1 MKMVHLIFLL
11 STASCLLHQVQG
23 FALSRPGQIPSIS
36 RASIQSVP
44 VANRVPAT
52 SLNADADKDAEIAA
66 LEERLRQLKEDES
79 SAVAVD
85 TSSAVETTTAV
96 VEPAEDE
103 PDEDD
108 DSVMFSER
116 WKEAKDDYIQKE
128 DESNMGG
135 IVKVALALVGVIG
148 LAFFSQVPVGE
159 DSLMRYQDVKVS
171 R

>member
-1 MKMVHLIFLL
+1 M
-11 STASCLLHQVQG
+11 
-23 FALSRPGQIPSIS
+23 SRPGQIPSIS

-116 WKEAKDDYIQKE
+116 WKEAKDGYIQKE